1 MIILQNEM
9 KSMCEC
15 VCTVNSRHRLRRYFS
30 RVFFLFAVFFLRF
43 VEWEERGQ
51 FGEMN
56 AKILMVLKIGTK
68 TRFELR
74 FVLFYTTWYRC
85 YCTMG
90 FHLRYFNV
98 LLHYTL
104 AISFFIHLC
113 LVFAANP
120 FGICSPTVRERTT
133 GYTFSYILN
142 CKGCVI
148 FSTLRVI
155 RC

>member
-1 MIILQNEM
+1 M
-9 KSMCEC
+9 KWNQC
-15 VCTVNSRHRLRRYFS
+15 VSVCALWTVIVAFS

-98 LLHYTL
+98 LLHYTRSL
-104 AISFFIHLC
+104 FFHSFVPGFCCKSFRYLFSDC
-113 LVFAANP
+113 
-120 FGICSPTVRERTT
+120 ERKNHWLH
-133 GYTFSYILN
+133 FFFILN

>member
-1 MIILQNEM
+1 M
-9 KSMCEC
+9 KWNQC
-15 VCTVNSRHRLRRYFS
+15 VSVCALWTVVVTFS

-104 AISFFIHLC
+104 ALSLFSFICVWFLLQILSVSV
-113 LVFAANP
+113 LRLWDKEPLAAL
-120 FGICSPTVRERTT
+120 FL
-133 GYTFSYILN
+133 ILN

-148 FSTLRVI
+148 FSTLHVI